1 MPTTPPVMVVNLVS
15 LVGLLLIQSTCHA
28 TWMQIDMLNSMPGM
42 GQPSHDM
49 QSMQGMQSDQG
60 EQTGVCLNMP
70 GLVQQQ
76 KKMCIKWPETV
87 QSVPFG
93 TKQGLI
99 ECEYQFR
106 NDRWNCT
113 DNRSPQVLQST
124 LERGSKETAF
134 LYAVTSAGVVHVVA
148 AACSS
153 GNLTECNC
161 DLYSQGGQTPEGWK
175 WGGCS
180 DNLKFGIKFARKFL
194 DAPDRRM
201 VRKKGDI
208 RNLMNLHNNEAGRR
222 AIGKLMLLK
231 CRCHGVS
238 GSCELKTCWRSLPK
252 FAEIGNYLKEKYDK
266 SAVQVS
272 DELHGY
278 QDRDRYRRGASGS
291 PGSLPVSKKSLVYIQ
306 PSPDYCKDDPKAGVV
321 GTRGRRCNSK
331 SRGRD
336 GCAFLCC
343 GRGFHTEV
351 RVEYERCR
359 CKFVW
364 CCKVKCKE
372 CKRKRYI
379 HTCK

>member
-1 MPTTPPVMVVNLVS
+1 MNSRMRMMKLLGLYVLSVLLQPA
-15 LVGLLLIQSTCHA
+15 VGSWIQ
-28 TWMQIDMLNSMPGM
+28 MGMLSSVPGL
-42 GQPSHDM
+42 PDDLE
-49 QSMQGMQSDQG
+49 GMQADEG

-70 GLVQQQ
+70 GLIDQQ
-76 KKMCIKWPETV
+76 KKMCTKWPETV

-106 NDRWNCT
+106 RDRWNCT

-148 AACSS
+148 KACSS

-161 DLYSQGGQTPEGWK
+161 DLQGGDTPEGWK

-180 DNLKFGIKFARKFL
+180 DNLKYGIKFARKFL

-222 AIGKLMLLK
+222 AIAKLMLLK

-238 GSCELKTCWRSLPK
+238 GSCEFKTCWRSIPQ
-252 FAEIGNYLKEKYDK
+252 FAEIGDYLKEKYDK

-272 DELHGY
+272 NELDESPE
-278 QDRDRYRRGASGS
+278 RDRYRRGTSGG

-306 PSPDYCKDDPKAGVV
+306 PSPDYCQDDPKAGVV
-321 GTRGRRCNSK
+321 GTRGRRCEKK

-336 GCAFLCC
+336 GCGFLCC
-343 GRGFHTEV
+343 GRGFDTEV
-351 RVEYERCR
+351 IVEYERCR

-364 CCKVKCKE
+364 CCRVDCQQ
-372 CKRKRYI
+372 CKRKKYI